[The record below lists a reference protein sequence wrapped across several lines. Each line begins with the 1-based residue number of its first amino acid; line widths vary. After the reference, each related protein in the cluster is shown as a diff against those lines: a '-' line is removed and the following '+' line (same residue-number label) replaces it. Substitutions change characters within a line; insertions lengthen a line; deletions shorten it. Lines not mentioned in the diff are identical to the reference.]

1 MAQPTSSR
9 IYSDERSMLHRVIN
23 FKFPHA
29 YRKIGIVIG
38 GGLLFGLIIS
48 KFTGHDHMLN
58 KDFIRTLMLLPLLV
72 AALSEEKEEDEY
84 TEHLRGQSFII
95 AFVCALSYSILIP
108 LIAFALD
115 ALIVKVSGD
124 GQTSFYEISSFE
136 VMFSIICFQ
145 ILFFEVLKRLDR
157 AE

>member
-1 MAQPTSSR
+1 MLQPTSSKKCL
-9 IYSDERSMLHRVIN
+9 DERSQVFRIIN

-29 YRKIGIVIG
+29 YRKIGIILG
-38 GGLLFGLIIS
+38 FGLLLGLMMS
-48 KFTGHDHMLN
+48 KFIGFDHLLN
-58 KDFIRTLMLLPLLV
+58 KDLIRTLMLLPLLV
-72 AALSEEKEEDEY
+72 ATMSEEKVEDEY
-84 TEHLRGQSFII
+84 ASKLRGQSYIL
-95 AFVCALSYSILIP
+95 AFVCALSYNIIIP

-124 GQTSFYEISSFE
+124 GHTSFYEVSSFE

-145 ILFFEVLKRLDR
+145 ILFFEGLKRLDL